1 MVAFFNKKLYS
12 RGNGPP
18 PYFLTVVASCHDK
31 PFKQINKNFC
41 RVENNSKLVHTLF
54 SSIIITDYVLNVNSI
69 SHFFGKKDGMRRVCL
84 RIMRLP
90 LAIFGVR

>member
-31 PFKQINKNFC
+31 PFKTNKNFC
-41 RVENNSKLVHTLF
+41 RVENNLKLVHTLF

>member
-1 MVAFFNKKLYS
+1 M
-12 RGNGPP
+12 
-18 PYFLTVVASCHDK
+18 
-31 PFKQINKNFC
+31 
-41 RVENNSKLVHTLF
+41 
-54 SSIIITDYVLNVNSI
+54 IITDYVLNVNSI